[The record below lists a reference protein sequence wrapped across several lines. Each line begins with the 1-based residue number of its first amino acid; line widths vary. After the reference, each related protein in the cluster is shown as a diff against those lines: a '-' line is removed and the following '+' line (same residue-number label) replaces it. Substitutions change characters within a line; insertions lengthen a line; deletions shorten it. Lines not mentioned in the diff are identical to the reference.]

1 MDNVLK
7 QVEIFA
13 RDAHGDQRR
22 KFVNEMYI
30 EHPIRVMKLCSSVT
44 QKLPI
49 LAAALLHD
57 VIEDTPVSV
66 EEMKEFLLRVMSES
80 DAEKTT
86 KLVVELTDV
95 FTHAAYPKWNRR
107 VRKDKENERLMTT
120 SNDSRTI
127 KYADMIDNATG
138 IEGNDFAPKLLQEM
152 RRNLK
157 SIPGGDEALYREAIT
172 IVNEGISK
180 LNK

>member
-1 MDNVLK
+1 MTMDNVLK

-13 RDAHGDQRR
+13 RDAHGNQRR

-30 EHPIRVMKLCSSVT
+30 EHPIRVMKQCSTVT

-57 VIEDTPVSV
+57 VLEDTPVTV
-66 EEMKEFLLRVMSES
+66 EEMKAFLLRIMTES
-80 DAEKTT
+80 DTEKTIQ
-86 KLVVELTDV
+86 LVIELTDV
-95 FTHAAYPKWNRR
+95 YTHAAYPQWNRR
-107 VRKDKENERLMTT
+107 VRKDKENERLKTT
-120 SNDSRTI
+120 GADSRTI

-138 IEGNDFAPKLLQEM
+138 IEGNDFAPKLLHEM

-157 SIPGGDEALYREAIT
+157 TIPGGDETLYKKAVATVE
-172 IVNEGISK
+172 EGIK
-180 LNK
+180 RL